1 LIKLAQEEKANGRKV
16 LCYLTFTNS
25 RDIRP
30 RLKKVLEERKFRV
43 GILDASVEPKKR
55 EAWINKHTK
64 DIDVLLVNAELVKTG
79 LDLYDFPTV
88 VFYQVGYNIFSLRQ
102 AARRSWRI
110 GQKQPVKV
118 LFYCYG
124 ETMQEVALT
133 LIAKKLEV
141 ALLVE
146 GDLPEGLAE
155 YAAED
160 SSIIE
165 EMGKALAE
173 GGSYRGAEVAWANFR
188 KKEIEAQLG
197 ISGRET
203 IFSEASKAVAKSAD
217 TLKTKT
223 TIDKNVV
230 VKVSIVEDKKKKQS
244 ILEVKYGDL
253 DSVLNGRPAQF
264 AMF

>member
-1 LIKLAQEEKANGRKV
+1 
-16 LCYLTFTNS
+16 
-25 RDIRP
+25 
-30 RLKKVLEERKFRV
+30 
-43 GILDASVEPKKR
+43 
-55 EAWINKHTK
+55 
-64 DIDVLLVNAELVKTG
+64 
-79 LDLYDFPTV
+79 
-88 VFYQVGYNIFSLRQ
+88 
-102 AARRSWRI
+102 
-110 GQKQPVKV
+110 
-118 LFYCYG
+118 
-124 ETMQEVALT
+124 
-133 LIAKKLEV
+133 
-141 ALLVE
+141 
-146 GDLPEGLAE
+146 
-155 YAAED
+155 
-160 SSIIE
+160 
-165 EMGKALAE
+165 MGKALAE

>member
-1 LIKLAQEEKANGRKV
+1 
-16 LCYLTFTNS
+16 
-25 RDIRP
+25 
-30 RLKKVLEERKFRV
+30 
-43 GILDASVEPKKR
+43 
-55 EAWINKHTK
+55 
-64 DIDVLLVNAELVKTG
+64 
-79 LDLYDFPTV
+79 
-88 VFYQVGYNIFSLRQ
+88 
-102 AARRSWRI
+102 
-110 GQKQPVKV
+110 
-118 LFYCYG
+118 
-124 ETMQEVALT
+124 MQEVALT

-217 TLKTKT
+217 TLMTKT